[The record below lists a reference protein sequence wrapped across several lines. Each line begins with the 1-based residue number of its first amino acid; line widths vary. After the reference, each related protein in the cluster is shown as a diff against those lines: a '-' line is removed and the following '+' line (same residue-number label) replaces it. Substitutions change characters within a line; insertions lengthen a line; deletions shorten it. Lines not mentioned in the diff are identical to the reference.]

1 MAHPGS
7 LLPMHLGSLYKA
19 PPMTQIGPPGSLREP
34 TVSPDGHAAAVTLSV
49 VIPALNEERGID
61 AILQRVLAQRDELAR
76 AGVSGL
82 EVLVVDDGSQDGT
95 AARVETYRDVR
106 LIRHPVNQGYG
117 AALKTGFGA
126 ASGELLAF
134 LDADGT
140 YPPESFPTLCRALA
154 EHDADLIIGSRMLGR
169 DSEMPL
175 VRRVGNTI
183 FATLL
188 SVVGSR
194 RISDSASGMRV
205 FRRETLAELY
215 PLPDGLDFTPA
226 MSTRAVYEGLVM
238 VEVPIPYKERIGA
251 SKLHPLKDGV
261 RFLRSI
267 LWTALLYDPQR
278 FFGALG
284 LGLLAVAFLLGLG
297 PSVFYL
303 QNRAVPEHTIYR
315 LFAVLILT
323 VAGVNVLAFGV
334 TCAAI
339 LGLLPARRR
348 PSTAVPRPWRGKLA
362 GLGMLLLLG
371 GGGLM
376 IPAVLEWLATGL
388 VTSHWSYFA
397 AGGTLLLTGL
407 ELATWSVLL
416 LILQDLTTRDV
427 RARRDLR
434 A

>member
-1 MAHPGS
+1 MPSDPA
-7 LLPMHLGSLYKA
+7 A
-19 PPMTQIGPPGSLREP
+19 PLDPADQVGTARDGTPPAP
-34 TVSPDGHAAAVTLSV
+34 VLSV

-61 AILQRVLAQRDELAR
+61 AILQRVLAQREELAR
-76 AGVSGL
+76 AGVRAL
-82 EVLVVDDGSQDGT
+82 EVIVVDDGSKDAT
-95 AARVETYRDVR
+95 AARVAAYSDVR
-106 LIRHPVNQGYG
+106 LIEHDVNRGYG

-126 ASGELLAF
+126 ATGDVLAF

-140 YPPESFPTLCRALA
+140 YPPESFPTLCRALR
-154 EHDADLIIGSRMLGR
+154 EHDADLVIGSRMLGR
-169 DSEMPL
+169 DSEMPM

-205 FRRETLAELY
+205 FRRDALSTLY

-226 MSTRAVYEGLVM
+226 MSTRAVYEGLTM

-251 SKLHPLKDGV
+251 SKLNPAKDGV

-284 LGLLAVAFLLGLG
+284 IGLLLVAFILGLG
-297 PSVFYL
+297 PTIYYL
-303 QNRAVPEHTIYR
+303 EHRALREDMIYR
-315 LFAVLILT
+315 LFAVLILS

-334 TCAAI
+334 TCQAI

-348 PSTAVPRPWRGKLA
+348 PPAGLPRPWRAKLA
-362 GLGMLLLLG
+362 ALGLVMVLAGAA
-371 GGGLM
+371 LM
-376 IPAVLEWLATGL
+376 APLAFEWLASRQI
-388 VTSHWSYFA
+388 TSHWSYFA

-407 ELATWSVLL
+407 ELSTWLVLL
-416 LILQDLTTRDV
+416 MILQDLTTRDA

-434 A
+434 E

>member
-1 MAHPGS
+1 MDDGIPRVALDEP
-7 LLPMHLGSLYKA
+7 PAA
-19 PPMTQIGPPGSLREP
+19 P
-34 TVSPDGHAAAVTLSV
+34 AAVTLSV

-61 AILQRVLAQRDELAR
+61 AILRRVLAQRQELAR
-76 AGVSGL
+76 AGVAGL
-82 EVLVVDDGSQDGT
+82 EVIVVDDGSQDGT
-95 AARVETYRDVR
+95 AERVAAYPDVR
-106 LIRHPVNQGYG
+106 LIRHPMNQGYG

-126 ASGELLAF
+126 ASGGLFAF

-183 FATLL
+183 FAALL

-205 FRRETLAELY
+205 FRRDALASLY

-226 MSTRAVYEGLVM
+226 MSTRAVYEGLSM

-251 SKLHPLKDGV
+251 SKLNPVKDGV

-284 LGLLAVAFLLGLG
+284 LTLLAAAFLLGLG
-297 PSVFYL
+297 PTLYYL
-303 QNRAVPEHTIYR
+303 QHRALQEDMIYR
-315 LFAVLILT
+315 LFAVLILS
-323 VAGVNVLAFGV
+323 VAGVNVLAFGL
-334 TCAAI
+334 TCEAI

-348 PSTAVPRPWRGKLA
+348 PATAVPRPWRGRLA
-362 GLGMLLLLG
+362 GLGMLLMLG
-371 GGGLM
+371 GAGLM
-376 IPAVLEWLATGL
+376 APAALEWLTTRQI
-388 VTSHWSYFA
+388 TSHWSYFA

-407 ELATWSVLL
+407 ELATWFVLL
-416 LILQDLTTRDV
+416 MILQELTTRDT
-427 RARRDLR
+427 RARLDLHR
-434 A
+434 